1 MGRHSGRAPLWR
13 ESRNPV
19 NTGLLLRVIPP
30 PGRLAWAASRL
41 DFVQKRPAAI
51 TGFRLSLARA
61 RSAGMTIPGD
71 LYKASKKGAVIVTSV
86 LNQLSPPQQGFTAF
100 GSLPGTF

>member
-19 NTGLLLRVIPP
+19 NTGLLIRVIPP

-41 DFVQKRPAAI
+41 DFVQKGPAAI

-61 RSAGMTIPGD
+61 RSAGMTTPGE
-71 LYKASKKGAVIVTSV
+71 LYKASKRGSYCDVCPWDTSNNKCYVPAGAVV
-86 LNQLSPPQQGFTAF
+86 
-100 GSLPGTF
+100 